1 MGGKSRSQILTYRV
15 SFFGGFPEMF
25 FSPELN
31 HNHHLLSQTGLQL
44 QCCVRWLLHVPQQF
58 VPQCL
63 LVQLQS
69 HTELSS
75 FTLARTLTSQCMMSA
90 KKCKIG
96 VLIKQLTF
104 VESKS
109 NFHDFK
115 LIFIE
120 FPESTVITDM
130 GEKVQLRP
138 RKTLLFC
145 VCTKFQEVSCGQH

>member
-1 MGGKSRSQILTYRV
+1 
-15 SFFGGFPEMF
+15 MF

-31 HNHHLLSQTGLQL
+31 HSNHLLSQTGLQL
-44 QCCVRWLLHVPQQF
+44 QCCVRWFLHVPQF

-75 FTLARTLTSQCMMSA
+75 FTLARTLTSHCMMSA

-120 FPESTVITDM
+120 FPESSVMSVM
-130 GEKVQLRP
+130 GEKVQRHS